1 VRSPRGARRRDARG
15 DGGAPSRFETLA
27 IHAGQPPEP
36 VTGAVM
42 TPVFLTSTYAQAG
55 PGAHKGFEYS
65 RTQNPTRFALE
76 ANLAALEGGAWG
88 LAFNAGLAAS
98 TAVMSLCDAGDH
110 VVAGDDL
117 YGGTFRLFDKV
128 FRRLGLTFSYV
139 DARDARAVAAAIG
152 PRTRLA
158 WVETPTNPL
167 LRLFDVRAISQ
178 VCRARGVRV
187 VVDNTFMTPFFQ
199 RPHALGADLVVH
211 STTKYLNGHSDVVGG
226 AIVGRDPALRERL
239 AFLQNA
245 LGGSEPAF
253 DSFLVMRG
261 TKTLAVRME
270 RHARNALAVARWL
283 EGRPEVARVFYP
295 GLRSHPQYALARRQ
309 MSGSGGMVS
318 FVLREDRRTLA
329 RAKTFLKSLRVFTCA
344 ESLGGVESLAE
355 HPAIMTHAS
364 IPAERRQ
371 ALGISDGLIRLSVG
385 IEHVDDLLADLTQAL
400 AETTK
405 AKETTLQATKAKA
418 TKAKATKAK
427 KTKAKK

>member
-1 VRSPRGARRRDARG
+1 MKKPRAGRTATPPEEA
-15 DGGAPSRFETLA
+15 AHAHLETLA

-36 VTGAVM
+36 RTGAVM
-42 TPVFLTSTYAQAG
+42 TPVFLTSTFAQAG
-55 PGAHKGFEYS
+55 PGVHRGFEYS

-98 TAVMSLCDAGDH
+98 TAVMSLLDAGDH

-117 YGGTFRLFDKV
+117 YGGSFRLFDKV
-128 FRRLGLTFSYV
+128 FRRFGLSFTYV
-139 DARDARAVAAAIG
+139 DARDPRAVAAAIG

-167 LRLFDVRAISQ
+167 LRLFDIAAIAKI
-178 VCRARGVRV
+178 CRARGVRV
-187 VVDNTFMTPFFQ
+187 AVDNTFMTPYFQ
-199 RPHALGADLVVH
+199 RPLALGADLVVH

-226 AIVGRDPALRERL
+226 AIVGSDPALRDRL

-245 LGGSEPAF
+245 MGGSQSAF

-270 RHARNALAVARWL
+270 RHQQNARAVARWL
-283 EGRPEVARVFYP
+283 EARPEVARVFYP
-295 GLRSHPQYALARRQ
+295 GLRSHPQHALARRQ

-318 FVLREDRRTLA
+318 FVLREDRGTLA
-329 RAKTFLKSLRVFTCA
+329 RARVFLESLRVFTCA

-364 IPAERRQ
+364 IPAERRR

-385 IEHVDDLLADLTQAL
+385 IEHVDDLLADLAQAFVKAL
-400 AETTK
+400 A
-405 AKETTLQATKAKA
+405 ATRRR
-418 TKAKATKAK
+418 
-427 KTKAKK
+427 